1 MCHFVLISSKYFLFN
16 DTFLIFQKPQ
26 ISSFRAS
33 CVSFD
38 ICSRNYKSM
47 SFWRKEIDFCPF
59 SHKLLFWKDFTSVP
73 CPDMQFCSIV
83 DVVECEQLAR
93 EATEPS
99 NFKDACRNH
108 LINHEERKTKCHNSS
123 RKVACKRQ
131 FIFTVF
137 IIFRLEGGET
147 PDGLLYLVDWWIN

>member
-1 MCHFVLISSKYFLFN
+1 MTRFNIPETWNKLIPSIMCFIWYLQSKL
-16 DTFLIFQKPQ
+16 Q
-26 ISSFRAS
+26 IN
-33 CVSFD
+33 V
-38 ICSRNYKSM
+38 ILTQRNW
-47 SFWRKEIDFCPF
+47 FFCHF
-59 SHKLLFWKDFTSVP
+59 SHKLLFWKDFTPGP

-99 NFKDACRNH
+99 NFNDACRNH
-108 LINHEERKTKCHNSS
+108 LINHKERKTKCHNSS
-123 RKVACKRQ
+123 RKVACIRQ

-137 IIFRLEGGET
+137 IILRLEGGET